1 LGKFAAWY
9 IIFEKM
15 EDESYYADLRQR
27 MINEQIIAR
36 GIQDE
41 RVLEALKKVPRHWF
55 VPEEYAHIA
64 YSDSPLPIGNG
75 QTISQPYIVA
85 LMTELLELEGDE
97 TVLEVGT
104 GSGYQAALLAHLAQR
119 VYTIERHAILAE
131 KAEKVLQLLGLNN
144 VSVHVGDGSL
154 GLQKYS
160 PYQAMVVTAAAPR
173 VPQQFFDQL
182 DEGGRLVIPEGGL
195 GGQILDRWRKSGREY
210 KQEHIAPVAFV
221 PLRGEYGWKEDNWGF
236 Y

>member
-1 LGKFAAWY
+1 
-9 IIFEKM
+9 M

>member
-1 LGKFAAWY
+1 
-9 IIFEKM
+9 M
-15 EDESYYADLRQR
+15 EDEAYYTGLRQR

-41 RVLEALKKVPRHWF
+41 RVLEVLKKVPRHWF

-119 VYTIERHAILAE
+119 VYTIERHTILAE
-131 KAEKVLQLLGLNN
+131 NAEKVLRRLSLTN

-154 GLQKYS
+154 GLPEYS
-160 PYQAMVVTAAAPR
+160 PYQAIVVTAAAPR

-182 DEGGRLVIPEGGL
+182 SEGGRLVIPEGGI
-195 GGQILDRWRKSGREY
+195 GGQILDRWRKHGNEY

-221 PLRGEYGWKEDNWGF
+221 PLRGEHGWKEDNWGF

>member
-1 LGKFAAWY
+1 
-9 IIFEKM
+9 M
-15 EDESYYADLRQR
+15 EDEVYYADLRNR
-27 MINEQIIAR
+27 MVNEQIIAR

-41 RVLEALKKVPRHWF
+41 RVLDALKRVPRHWF

-64 YSDSPLPIGNG
+64 YSDNPLPIGNG

-104 GSGYQAALLAHLAQR
+104 GSGYQAALLAYLAQR
-119 VYTIERHAILAE
+119 VYTIERHTVLAE
-131 KAEKVLQLLGLNN
+131 KAEKVLQRLGLTN

-160 PYQAMVVTAAAPR
+160 PYQAIVVTAAAPR

-182 DEGGRLVIPEGGL
+182 SEGGRLVIPEGGI
-195 GGQILDRWRKSGREY
+195 GGQILDRWRKHGSEY

-221 PLRGEYGWKEDNWGF
+221 PLRGQHGWKEDNWGF

>member
-1 LGKFAAWY
+1 
-9 IIFEKM
+9 M
-15 EDESYYADLRQR
+15 EDEAYYTGLRQR
-27 MINEQIIAR
+27 MINEQIITR

-41 RVLEALKKVPRHWF
+41 RVLEVLKKVPRHWF

-131 KAEKVLQLLGLNN
+131 NAEKVLQRLGLTN

-154 GLQKYS
+154 GLPEYS
-160 PYQAMVVTAAAPR
+160 PYQAIVVTAAAPR

-182 DEGGRLVIPEGGL
+182 SEGGRLVIPEGGI
-195 GGQILDRWRKSGREY
+195 GGQILDRWRKHGNEY

-221 PLRGEYGWKEDNWGF
+221 PLRGEHGWKEDNWGF